1 MECHARR
8 LALPAQ
14 SSRTWNGTAGRASLR
29 TAGAQKICRLGAE
42 KICRI
47 IATNAKT
54 TAALLRERDLFLK
67 ATTLDSDTICREQGS
82 AMAKHPDPI
91 KVLIVDDHP
100 VVRIGL
106 RTMLESESNISVS
119 GVAES
124 ARDAMLQVEKLAPD
138 VVLMDLR
145 MPEMEGTEA
154 ITALRR
160 SHPDLPIL
168 VLTNYGTDEYIFR
181 ALQAGAMGYL
191 LKSAPQA
198 EIVHAVETVQSKRRY
213 IPAGIRERLSEMIGR
228 EELSQRELEVLTLVA
243 MGKSNKE
250 IAKSLFISDKT
261 ARNHVASCL
270 LKLGAHDRTEA
281 ATTAIKRGL
290 IRLPE

>member
-1 MECHARR
+1 MV
-8 LALPAQ
+8 
-14 SSRTWNGTAGRASLR
+14 
-29 TAGAQKICRLGAE
+29 
-42 KICRI
+42 
-47 IATNAKT
+47 
-54 TAALLRERDLFLK
+54 
-67 ATTLDSDTICREQGS
+67 
-82 AMAKHPDPI
+82 KHPNPI

-124 ARDAMLQVEKLAPD
+124 ARDALTQVEKVTPD

-154 ITALRR
+154 IAELRR
-160 SHPDLPIL
+160 IHPNLRIL
-168 VLTNYGTDEYIFR
+168 VLTNYGADEYIFR

-198 EIVHAVETVQSKRRY
+198 EIVRAVEMVQDNHRY
-213 IPAGIRERLSEMIGR
+213 IPLDIKERLSDRIGR

-243 MGKSNKE
+243 LGKSNKE
-250 IAKSLFISDKT
+250 IAKTLFISDKT

-270 LKLGAHDRTEA
+270 LKLGTHHRTEA
-281 ATTAIKRGL
+281 ATIAIKRGL
-290 IRLPE
+290 VRLPE